1 MFIEEE
7 KDYQLKSPSNQKLRD
22 RSPMQQSLSMRK
34 LSHEKNSDKLL
45 VVPSTPVSQKSWR
58 NDDDLGRDL
67 NKQFELLQLYYR
79 QLDTI
84 SSIRETERSEID
96 LPLVN
101 QCVGYKSQNC
111 EVTHEKVYA
120 SA

>member
-1 MFIEEE
+1 
-7 KDYQLKSPSNQKLRD
+7 
-22 RSPMQQSLSMRK
+22 MRK
-34 LSHEKNSDKLL
+34 LPHRDAMLL
-45 VVPSTPVSQKSWR
+45 APSTPSASEKSWQK
-58 NDDDLGRDL
+58 NEDDLGRDL
-67 NKQFELLQLYYR
+67 NKQFETLQSYYR

-84 SSIRETERSEID
+84 SERKKTDRSEID
-96 LPLVN
+96 LPLAN